1 MGLELI
7 SAESSSLFQQLSKLW
22 ILSYVLVLETSFSVA
37 DLEIKYC
44 EVYRYVLPLPVIEP
58 VILWDTS
65 VVIVTGRLAVSDGG
79 GVWSVVPVLGINV
92 WRQSVFSPG
101 VGSSVGRTGG
111 REVAWGEAGGGG
123 GEGGWHGDPG
133 GRALRPVG
141 VAPTHPGQSL
151 NLSTV
156 QWRISPFLSGK
167 PPIRVYFIVS
177 PSSYWLWLSF
187 SWKKLLL
194 ALSCV
199 VLPGLL
205 TEVTI
210 IMLNQKWEYFSPSV
224 TSGLRSF
231 KVGLILRLEFYL
243 DLTWYRQGDQ
253 WSWEK

>member
-1 MGLELI
+1 MGWELI

-22 ILSYVLVLETSFSVA
+22 LLSYVLVLETSFSVA

-133 GRALRPVG
+133 GRPLRPVR
-141 VAPTHPGQSL
+141 VAPAHPGQSL

-167 PPIRVYFIVS
+167 PPIQVYFIVS
-177 PSSYWLWLSF
+177 PSS
-187 SWKKLLL
+187 
-194 ALSCV
+194 
-199 VLPGLL
+199 
-205 TEVTI
+205 
-210 IMLNQKWEYFSPSV
+210 
-224 TSGLRSF
+224 
-231 KVGLILRLEFYL
+231 
-243 DLTWYRQGDQ
+243 
-253 WSWEK
+253 